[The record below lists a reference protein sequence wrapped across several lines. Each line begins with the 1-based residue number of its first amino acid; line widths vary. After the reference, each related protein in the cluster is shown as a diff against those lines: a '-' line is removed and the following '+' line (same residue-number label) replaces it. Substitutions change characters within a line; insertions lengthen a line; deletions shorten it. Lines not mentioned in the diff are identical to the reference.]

1 MTATLGCT
9 SLPVTIGIAT
19 TGRRDIVGQT
29 IAFLAAQ
36 NDVPARLIVSIA
48 DPQDFDTASL
58 PPLPFPLQV
67 LTGPKGSCV
76 QRNAIL
82 DAVGPQGIILF
93 LDDDFLISDGYV
105 SALRRL
111 FDTRG
116 EMVVATGCVLADGIQ
131 GQGFTHE
138 QGRAL
143 LAHSPPP
150 APDAAVQDEYSAYG
164 CNMAIR
170 ASVLADHP
178 ERFDE
183 AMPLYG
189 WLEDMDLTRRLAR
202 RGRILRSDALTG
214 VHLGTRTGRSPGV
227 TLGYSQVANP
237 IYLIRKGTVR
247 PAVVLR
253 IMARNMMANMLRSL
267 RPEPWIDRRGRL
279 RGNMLALADLVRG
292 RCSPGRVL
300 DLAARHCQ
308 PSQGGKF

>member
-1 MTATLGCT
+1 MNATQGRAP
-9 SLPVTIGIAT
+9 LPVTIGIAT
-19 TGRRDIVGQT
+19 TGRRDIVAQT
-29 IAFLAAQ
+29 IAHLGAQ
-36 NDVPARLIVSIA
+36 KDLPDCVILSIA
-48 DPQDFDTASL
+48 DPQDVDTASL
-58 PPLPFPLQV
+58 PPTPFRLEV

-93 LDDDFLISDGYV
+93 LDDDFLIADGYV
-105 SALRRL
+105 SALRQL
-111 FDTRG
+111 FDTLADV
-116 EMVVATGCVLADGIQ
+116 VVATGHLLADGIH
-131 GQGFTHE
+131 GQGFSHE
-138 QGRAL
+138 QGREI
-143 LAHSPPP
+143 LAQ
-150 APDAAVQDEYSAYG
+150 APVPKSGVQEEYSAYG

-202 RGRILRSDALTG
+202 HGRILRSEALTG
-214 VHLGTRTGRSPGV
+214 VHLGTRTGRAPGV
-227 TLGYSQVANP
+227 NLGYSQVANP

-253 IMARNMMANMLRSL
+253 IMARNIAANLLRSL

-279 RGNMLALADLVRG
+279 RGNMLALADLARG
-292 RCSPGRVL
+292 RCAPGRVL
-300 DLAARHCQ
+300 QLAAR
-308 PSQGGKF
+308 PATKGPRP